1 MSIYIRVGI
10 DLAETRER
18 LRVMSEGLDGLDAGD
33 LEDIAN
39 LALLKIR
46 RRVNKGLD
54 ASGKPFAPYRPDT
67 VKIRTK
73 RGRKTAKVDLR
84 MTGDMVGGLTAT
96 SEDGAGVVYFTDAN
110 FGRIAH
116 WHNTGTRRMAQR
128 RWLDFDD
135 GTPDLQ
141 ALANEAARKLAKKLE
156 QK

>member
-18 LRVMSEGLDGLDAGD
+18 LRAMSEGLDGLDAGD

-39 LALLKIR
+39 LALR
-46 RRVNKGLD
+46 RIQVRTKKGLD
-54 ASGKPFAPYRPDT
+54 AAGKPFAPYRPGT
-67 VKIRTK
+67 LRSRGK
-73 RGRKTAKVDLR
+73 RGRKTDRVTLLDK
-84 MTGDMVGGLTAT
+84 GLMQASMKAT
-96 SEDGAGVVYFTDAN
+96 SEDGAGVVFFAN
-110 FGRIAH
+110 SKFGRIAH

-156 QK
+156 QT

>member
-39 LALLKIR
+39 LALR
-46 RRVNKGLD
+46 RIQVRTKKGLD
-54 ASGKPFAPYRPDT
+54 ASGKPFASYRPGT
-67 VKIRTK
+67 LRSRNK
-73 RGRKTAKVDLR
+73 RGRKTDRVTLAD
-84 MTGDMVGGLTAT
+84 TGYVQASMKAT
-96 SEDGAGVVYFTDAN
+96 SEDGAGVVYFTVSK

>member
-18 LRVMSEGLDGLDAGD
+18 LRAMSDGLDGLDDND
-33 LEDIAN
+33 LKSVAA
-39 LALLKIR
+39 LAMQRIKVR
-46 RRVNKGLD
+46 TKKGHD
-54 ASGKPFAPYRPDT
+54 ASGKPFAPYRPGT
-67 VKIRTK
+67 ARSRNK
-73 RGRKTAKVDLR
+73 RGRTVDRVTLLDSGYVQEA
-84 MTGDMVGGLTAT
+84 MKAT
-96 SEDGAGVVYFTDAN
+96 SEDGVGVVYFTVSK